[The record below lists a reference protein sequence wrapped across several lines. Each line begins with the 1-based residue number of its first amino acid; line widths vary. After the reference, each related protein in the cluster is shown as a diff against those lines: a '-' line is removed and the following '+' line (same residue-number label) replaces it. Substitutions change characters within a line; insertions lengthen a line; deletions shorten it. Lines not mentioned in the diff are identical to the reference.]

1 MHNGSFNNC
10 NLPPWVIASRHFND
24 NPQPLE
30 IQGVKE
36 GNRFLFDKLAT
47 IESQKERALTFN
59 DYMSVKF
66 QLHQWQDQTD
76 TARKSIK
83 NSYLRYLRGWMMD
96 SNSIEGAVLKR
107 WVESRMGIVPSFH
120 RARIKGIHSEAY
132 FEYSVEV
139 MKGSARTNAIQ
150 SQLDILYE
158 YCQYELARKFPPTP
172 ARENRISAL
181 TNSFPARKSQ
191 ETTSNLPIIPL
202 YRGTCDASEHD
213 VIEQIDRRTH
223 IVRLNNLVS
232 FTSDEERA
240 WEFGSTVW
248 EVLVPLSKI
257 FFYNDLLPGSIM
269 KGEGEYLVI
278 GGEYRVRQV
287 MCTV

>member
-24 NPQPLE
+24 NPQLLE

-36 GNRFLFDKLAT
+36 GNRFLFDRLAT
-47 IESQKERALTFN
+47 LGSQEERALTFN

-76 TARKSIK
+76 IARKSIR
-83 NSYLRYLRGWMMD
+83 NSYLRYLRGWMMG
-96 SNSIEGAVLKR
+96 SNSVEGAVLKH
-107 WVESRMGIVPSFH
+107 WVESRMGILPSFH
-120 RARIKGIHSEAY
+120 RARIGGRHSGEY
-132 FEYSVEV
+132 FEYTVDV

-158 YCQYELARKFPPTP
+158 YCQFELIRKYLQSST
-172 ARENRISAL
+172 I
-181 TNSFPARKSQ
+181 T
-191 ETTSNLPIIPL
+191 L
-202 YRGTCDASEHD
+202 YRGTCDAGEHD
-213 VIEQIDRRTH
+213 LVEQIDRRRQ

-248 EVLVPLSKI
+248 EVQVPLCKI

-269 KGEGEYLVI
+269 RGEGEYLVI
-278 GGEYRVRQV
+278 GGEYRVRKV
-287 MCTV
+287 MCTAG

>member
-30 IQGVKE
+30 IQGVKN
-36 GNRFLFDKLAT
+36 GNRFLFEKLAKFD
-47 IESQKERALTFN
+47 SQEERALIFN
-59 DYMSVKF
+59 DFMSVKF

-76 TARKSIK
+76 KARKSIK
-83 NSYLRYLRGWMMD
+83 NSYLRFLRGWMMD

-107 WVESRMGIVPSFH
+107 WVESRMGITPTFH
-120 RARIKGIHSEAY
+120 RARITGIHSEAY
-132 FEYSVEV
+132 FDYSVDV

-158 YCQYELARKFPPTP
+158 YCQYELSIRFPQT
-172 ARENRISAL
+172 
-181 TNSFPARKSQ
+181 
-191 ETTSNLPIIPL
+191 PIIPL
-202 YRGTCDASEHD
+202 YRGTYDASEHN
-213 VIEQIDRRTH
+213 VIEQIDRRTQ

-248 EVLVPLSKI
+248 EVHVPLCKI
-257 FFYNDLLPGSIM
+257 FFYNEMLPGSIM
-269 KGEGEYLVI
+269 KGEGEYLVV
-278 GGEYRVRQV
+278 GGEYKVRQV
-287 MCTV
+287 MCTVG

>member
-30 IQGVKE
+30 IQGVKG

-47 IESQKERALTFN
+47 LSSQEERALIFN
-59 DYMSVKF
+59 DFMSVKF
-66 QLHQWQDQTD
+66 QLHHWQDQTD
-76 TARKSIK
+76 TAKKSIK

-96 SNSIEGAVLKR
+96 SNSVEGAVLKR
-107 WVESRMGIVPSFH
+107 WVESRMGITPTYH
-120 RARIKGIHSEAY
+120 RARISGIHSENY
-132 FEYSVEV
+132 FDFSVDV

-158 YCQYELARKFPPTP
+158 YCQYELSRKYP
-172 ARENRISAL
+172 AS
-181 TNSFPARKSQ
+181 
-191 ETTSNLPIIPL
+191 PIIPL

-213 VIEQIDRRTH
+213 VIEQIDKRTQ

-248 EVLVPLSKI
+248 ATHVPLCKI

-278 GGEYRVRQV
+278 GGEYRVRKV
-287 MCTV
+287 MCTVG

>member
-1 MHNGSFNNC
+1 VENGSFSYC

-36 GNRFLFDKLAT
+36 ANRFLFEKLAA
-47 IESQKERALTFN
+47 IASQEERALIFN
-59 DYMSVKF
+59 DFMSVKF
-66 QLHQWQDQTD
+66 QLHNWQEQTTD
-76 TARKSIK
+76 IARKSIK
-83 NSYLRYLRGWMMD
+83 NSYLLFLRGWMMD
-96 SNSIEGAVLKR
+96 SNSVEGAVLKR
-107 WVESRMGIVPSFH
+107 WVESRMGITPTFH
-120 RARIKGIHSEAY
+120 RARISGIHSEAY
-132 FEYSVEV
+132 FDYSVDV

-150 SQLDILYE
+150 SQLDLLYE
-158 YCQYELARKFPPTP
+158 YCQFELARKYPATP
-172 ARENRISAL
+172 V
-181 TNSFPARKSQ
+181 
-191 ETTSNLPIIPL
+191 IPL
-202 YRGTCDASEHD
+202 YRGTYDASEHS
-213 VIEQIDRRTH
+213 VLEQIGKREQ

-248 EVLVPLSKI
+248 QVNVPLSKI

-269 KGEGEYLVI
+269 KGEGEYLII

-287 MCTV
+287 LCTL

>member
-1 MHNGSFNNC
+1 MAHGSFNYC

-36 GNRFLFDKLAT
+36 ANRFLFEKLAA
-47 IESQKERALTFN
+47 IPSQEERALVFN
-59 DYMSVKF
+59 DFMSVKF
-66 QLHQWQDQTD
+66 QLHNWQDQATD
-76 TARKSIK
+76 TARRSIK

-96 SNSIEGAVLKR
+96 SNSVEGAVLKR
-107 WVESRMGIVPSFH
+107 WVESRMGVTPTFH
-120 RARIKGIHSEAY
+120 RARISGIHSEAY
-132 FEYSVEV
+132 FDFSVDV

-150 SQLDILYE
+150 SQLDLLYE
-158 YCQYELARKFPPTP
+158 YCQFELSRRHP
-172 ARENRISAL
+172 ATAH
-181 TNSFPARKSQ
+181 
-191 ETTSNLPIIPL
+191 IPL

-213 VIEQIDRRTH
+213 LLEQVSRREQ

-240 WEFGSTVW
+240 WEFGCTVW
-248 EVLVPLSKI
+248 EVLVPLCKV

-278 GGEYRVRQV
+278 GGEYRVRRV

>member
-30 IQGVKE
+30 IQGVKD
-36 GNRFLFDKLAT
+36 GNRFLFDRLAT
-47 IESQKERALTFN
+47 IGSREERALIFN

-76 TARKSIK
+76 TAKKSIK
-83 NSYLRYLRGWMMD
+83 NSYLRYLKGWMMD

-107 WVESRMGIVPSFH
+107 WVESRMGINPTYH
-120 RARIKGIHSEAY
+120 RARIKDIHSQAY
-132 FEYSVEV
+132 FDYSVDV

-158 YCQYELARKFPPTP
+158 YCQYELSIKYP
-172 ARENRISAL
+172 ESAL
-181 TNSFPARKSQ
+181 
-191 ETTSNLPIIPL
+191 IPL
-202 YRGTCDASEHD
+202 YRGTYDASEHD
-213 VIEQIDRRTH
+213 IIEQIDKRNQ

-248 EVLVPLSKI
+248 EVRVPLCKI
-257 FFYNDLLPGSIM
+257 FFFNDLLPGSIL

-287 MCTV
+287 MCTVG

>member
-10 NLPPWVIASRHFND
+10 NLPPWVIASHHFND

-36 GNRFLFDKLAT
+36 GNRFLFQKLSA
-47 IESQKERALTFN
+47 IASQEERALVFN
-59 DYMSVKF
+59 DFMSVKF
-66 QLHQWQDQTD
+66 QLHHWQHQTD
-76 TARKSIK
+76 TASKSIK
-83 NSYLRYLRGWMMD
+83 NSYLRFLRGWMMD

-107 WVESRMGIVPSFH
+107 WVESRMGITPTYH
-120 RARIKGIHSEAY
+120 RARISGIHSQAY
-132 FEYSVEV
+132 FDYSVDV

-158 YCQYELARKFPPTP
+158 YCQFELIRKYPH
-172 ARENRISAL
+172 
-181 TNSFPARKSQ
+181 
-191 ETTSNLPIIPL
+191 TTITML
-202 YRGTCDASEHD
+202 YRGTYDASEHD
-213 VIEQIDRRTH
+213 VIKQVGKREQ

-248 EVLVPLSKI
+248 AVQVPLCKI
-257 FFYNDLLPGSIM
+257 VFYNELLPGSIL

-287 MCTV
+287 MCTI

>member
-1 MHNGSFNNC
+1 MENGSFNYC

-36 GNRFLFDKLAT
+36 ANRFLFGKLAA
-47 IESQKERALTFN
+47 IFSQEERALIFN

-66 QLHQWQDQTD
+66 QLHHWQDQATD

-83 NSYLRYLRGWMMD
+83 NSYLRFLRGWMMD

-107 WVESRMGIVPSFH
+107 WVESRIGITPTFH
-120 RARIKGIHSEAY
+120 RARISDIHSEAY
-132 FEYSVEV
+132 FEYSVDV

-150 SQLDILYE
+150 SQLDLLYE
-158 YCQYELARKFPPTP
+158 YCQYELARKYP
-172 ARENRISAL
+172 A
-181 TNSFPARKSQ
+181 TQ
-191 ETTSNLPIIPL
+191 TIPL
-202 YRGTCDASEHD
+202 YRGTYDASEHS
-213 VIEQIDRRTH
+213 VLEQIGKREQV
-223 IVRLNNLVS
+223 VRLNNLVS

-248 EVLVPLSKI
+248 QVEVPLSKI

-269 KGEGEYLVI
+269 KGEGEYLII

-287 MCTV
+287 MCTL